1 MKMNNYLQS
10 QLNKFL
16 NTFYQYRSVLGWL
29 IGDSVLRFRRE
40 SFLILITGFFGVS
53 FQILTIGVVLYY
65 AKAMERGASINV
77 IFYEFNVRTSV
88 VFLFV
93 CGLVILFS
101 LLLAAWLTYFSRTR
115 SLAFRRKYEEF
126 CSKRIF
132 ILFGS
137 SFKIWTP
144 FEQDFSCDKV
154 ISKLARRDARFCGRA
169 LWMLMDFVIPFVT
182 FLLSIGALLYINL
195 FLTFLIFVLIGI
207 SAIFLYK
214 VSIMA
219 AKNSSLMERFS
230 KPANKEYLQVIRRQK
245 TIAVSSQEDESW
257 LENNFFSSGAPK
269 KFLDAY
275 MGRLKTLEYSH
286 LISNILFAA
295 AVFMILLILGEK
307 TIFEGHGWEK
317 LIVYLLALRYMITN
331 VKQINTKVTSINRFY
346 PQLKRYFQFLDA
358 TIRLQKKEKGI
369 QPPEYS
375 LLVSANPAM
384 EGTLESFDIKEGNR
398 ISIISPI
405 MLNRYTLA
413 FLLDS
418 LLSPSQDAVKYALG
432 SILFVTSRYKNY
444 PRRSLKESFGF
455 PSYYSS
461 SDLRKDLEQIGLW
474 EKYKEQISDNFESPI
489 RGEVWKH
496 VEPDIKFALVM
507 LNALRSNHQWLVIEE
522 KGFGLLSDAA
532 RKFFL
537 DQLSKRITVIVFNE
551 DVTSIGLYQEDI
563 IAVITQGKIIGLGY
577 IDWFRKN
584 QDVIKDIFHQGKH
597 KYLDKDR
604 SDIGLDDDF
613 DDDEM

>member
-1 MKMNNYLQS
+1 MKINNYLQS

-40 SFLILITGFFGVS
+40 SFLILFTGFFGVS

-65 AKAMERGASINV
+65 AKAMEKGASINV
-77 IFYEFNVRTSV
+77 VFYEFNVRTSV
-88 VFLFV
+88 VFLLM

-101 LLLAAWLTYFSRTR
+101 LLLAAWLTYFSRTK
-115 SLAFRRKYEEF
+115 SLALRRKYEEL

-137 SFKIWTP
+137 SFKVWTP

-182 FLLSIGALLYINL
+182 FLVSIGALLYINS
-195 FLTFLIFVLIGI
+195 FLTFLIFFLIGI

-230 KPANKEYLQVIRRQK
+230 KPANREYLQVIRRQK
-245 TIAVSSQEDESW
+245 TIAVSSQEDELW

-369 QPPEYS
+369 QPPKYS

-418 LLSPSQDAVKYALG
+418 MLGSSQDAVKYALG
-432 SILFVTSRYKNY
+432 SALFVTSRYKNY

-474 EKYKEQISDNFESPI
+474 EKYKEQVSDNFESPMHT
-489 RGEVWKH
+489 EVWKH
-496 VEPDIKFALVM
+496 VEPDIKFTLVM
-507 LNALRSNHQWLVIEE
+507 LNALQSDHQWLVIEE
-522 KGFGLLSDAA
+522 KGFGFLSDAA

-584 QDVIKDIFHQGKH
+584 QDIIKDIFHQDKR
-597 KYLDKDR
+597 KFPDKDR
-604 SDIGLDDDF
+604 PDIDPDDDF
-613 DDDEM
+613 DDDEI

>member
-1 MKMNNYLQS
+1 M
-10 QLNKFL
+10 
-16 NTFYQYRSVLGWL
+16 
-29 IGDSVLRFRRE
+29 RFRRE
-40 SFLILITGFFGVS
+40 SFLILFTGFFGVS

-65 AKAMERGASINV
+65 AKAMEKGASINV
-77 IFYEFNVRTSV
+77 VFYEFNVRTSV
-88 VFLFV
+88 VFLLM

-101 LLLAAWLTYFSRTR
+101 LLLAAWLTYFSRTK
-115 SLAFRRKYEEF
+115 SLALRRKYEEL

-137 SFKIWTP
+137 SFKVWTP

-182 FLLSIGALLYINL
+182 FLVSIGALLYINS
-195 FLTFLIFVLIGI
+195 FLTFLIFFLIGI

-230 KPANKEYLQVIRRQK
+230 KPANREYLQVIRRQK
-245 TIAVSSQEDESW
+245 TIAVSSQEDELW

-369 QPPEYS
+369 QPPKYS

-418 LLSPSQDAVKYALG
+418 MLGSSQDAVKYALG
-432 SILFVTSRYKNY
+432 SALFVTSRYKNY

-474 EKYKEQISDNFESPI
+474 EKYKEQVSDNFESPMHT
-489 RGEVWKH
+489 EVWKH
-496 VEPDIKFALVM
+496 VEPDIKFTLVM
-507 LNALRSNHQWLVIEE
+507 LNALQSDHQWLVIEE
-522 KGFGLLSDAA
+522 KGFGFLSDAA

-584 QDVIKDIFHQGKH
+584 QDIIKDIFHQDKR
-597 KYLDKDR
+597 KFPDKDR
-604 SDIGLDDDF
+604 PDIDPDDDF
-613 DDDEM
+613 DDDEI